1 MSQTPPIQSA
11 RWRRFR
17 CLRKCLS
24 GAGRE
29 HMEKPTERFTA
40 SASKR
45 LLCGCESHFPDLE
58 SFTCCLA
65 CQKSW
70 LDCMAS
76 QLSGERPSA
85 LERHSAMSGLIRLVQ
100 ARIIH
105 ERFCCNRRSAATTSL
120 RSAGSPFGPST
131 YCTSTPQ
138 VLRAPRAALATRL
151 SDFATNRHE

>member
-1 MSQTPPIQSA
+1 MSRT
-11 RWRRFR
+11 F
-17 CLRKCLS
+17 
-24 GAGRE
+24 
-29 HMEKPTERFTA
+29 PT
-40 SASKR
+40 
-45 LLCGCESHFPDLE
+45 LP

-76 QLSGERPSA
+76 QLSGEQPSA
-85 LERHSAMSGLIRLVQ
+85 LERRSAMSGLIRLVL

-151 SDFATNRHE
+151 SDFATNRHEQCGRVRMRFRVEAATSSFPANSLPLRLLRSRETWIMNG